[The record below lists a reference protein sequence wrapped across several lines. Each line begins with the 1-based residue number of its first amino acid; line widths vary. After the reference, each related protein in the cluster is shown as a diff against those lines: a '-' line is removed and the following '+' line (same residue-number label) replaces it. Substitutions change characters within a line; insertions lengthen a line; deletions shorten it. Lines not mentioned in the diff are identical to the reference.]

1 MKYNSET
8 LKRWQCPKYRDC
20 YCWFGE
26 WFLIFSICSFKL
38 ASPKR
43 SWTLNYLHIATG
55 FEYFSSCSRNLY
67 TATWAPRLFSCIIPG
82 AILIGVEKW
91 YVFACLLS
99 HHFFLPLTISTSLTL
114 FPSPSLLLHTYEC
127 IHTLYLCYY
136 SYPQL
141 SKWIVTF
148 MFYISWSN
156 IKIMLLLLNYHS
168 LICFGNIMNSQ
179 L

>member
-1 MKYNSET
+1 MNIYVVLHALYVHSIFCKVHVKYNSET

-43 SWTLNYLHIATG
+43 SWTLNCLYIATG

-91 YVFACLLS
+91 LYLPVFYLIISSCLSLS
-99 HHFFLPLTISTSLTL
+99 PPL
-114 FPSPSLLLHTYEC
+114 SPSSLPHPSFSTHMNAYTHC
-127 IHTLYLCYY
+127 IYVITHTLKAL
-136 SYPQL
+136 
-141 SKWIVTF
+141 
-148 MFYISWSN
+148 
-156 IKIMLLLLNYHS
+156 
-168 LICFGNIMNSQ
+168 
-179 L
+179 